1 MATRWRAHIDRRNWF
16 SLIQIRRTN
25 RDGGK
30 KGKKTI
36 SATNH
41 TLKTL
46 CSVSIL
52 TRLFLSSGFLFPSSS
67 PIPINR
73 IQGML
78 AQLFA
83 PNPIWWPLSP
93 IDRYSTSNRFFFFSL
108 LCIPF
113 YSVSTPRFFFIFYF
127 LPILLYL
134 LLYSDDVEYS
144 ANL

>member
-16 SLIQIRRTN
+16 SQIQIRRTN

-30 KGKKTI
+30 KEKKTI

-67 PIPINR
+67 AIPINR